1 MNINESKESK
11 LDQKDILVGVLFSQS
26 GSMAVTERHLL
37 QGTLLAI
44 SEIND
49 SGGINGRKIIPII
62 ENPESEPRQYKALA
76 KKILTS
82 NLNVLAIFGGCSS
95 ASRKA
100 MIPVIERYGCLLFYP
115 SFYEG
120 FEYSP
125 SIIYTGAT
133 PNQTVIPLLQYL
145 LSNLGKRF
153 YLVGSDSFYPVEI
166 NRIIKEF
173 IEDSDASLVNEE
185 YISIEAP
192 ISEHLKVINNIK
204 ASNADVVISTVVGAD
219 TINFYETYN
228 NATSKNRVPIASL
241 TTSEA
246 ELEQMNVESRGGHYS
261 AIPYFSTLNIKENSD
276 FIDLSSKRFDSSKFQ
291 SVYSVTA
298 YFQIHLFAQAM
309 KHSSI
314 SDAEGLISIL
324 QGMRINTPQGPI
336 EVDSETN
343 HINLTP
349 RIGLSQSNGTFNLLW
364 EETELVKPDPYL
376 VTYNRVIDS

>member
-1 MNINESKESK
+1 MNINEGKESK

-62 ENPESEPRQYKALA
+62 ENPESEPLQYKALA

-228 NATSKNRVPIASL
+228 NATSKTRVPIASL

-246 ELEQMNVESRGGHYS
+246 ELEQMNVESREGHYS

-276 FIDLSSKRFDSSKFQ
+276 FIDLSNKRFDSSKFQ

-309 KHSSI
+309 KHSSV
-314 SDAEGLISIL
+314 SDVEGLISVL
-324 QGMRINTPQGPI
+324 QGMKLNTPQGPI

-364 EETELVKPDPYL
+364 EDTELVKPDPYL